1 MPKLLLKIF
10 YDCLIRHFK
19 KLKSHVFFLKY
30 EKRNLYV
37 FSNNGVE
44 KTSSSEHETDWLR
57 RSSWTSTNSWWRQ
70 VPVVSMATGVK
81 MYVSDSTSIC
91 LSSCHGC
98 TTGCGS
104 CFHGCVAG
112 VWVGIPVRDCDVP
125 CQWLP
130 LDHDRIV
137 VPSGRLPSC
146 RSRPTGSLTD
156 GICALFVARQMM
168 SLRCERRC
176 CLGALSRQVSP
187 WSPRASTTYYYDD
200 GSVVHFVDCQD
211 HDVPCTVCSFG
222 STSKHW
228 TRSVPEP
235 TFQPPGRR
243 RALKRPPRSVG
254 GDPGLHGQL
263 DVSSLCQPSAT
274 CVCVCVC
281 VWFLLITASDG
292 RTPQSRANDTRQPGS
307 AKLTWNLGGR
317 RLQFWHRNV
326 LPRPALHFGVS
337 APRPGVDAFAR
348 RQAAYFA
355 SEYN

>member
-125 CQWLP
+125 C
-130 LDHDRIV
+130 
-137 VPSGRLPSC
+137 
-146 RSRPTGSLTD
+146 
-156 GICALFVARQMM
+156 
-168 SLRCERRC
+168 
-176 CLGALSRQVSP
+176 
-187 WSPRASTTYYYDD
+187 
-200 GSVVHFVDCQD
+200 
-211 HDVPCTVCSFG
+211 TVCSFG

-326 LPRPALHFGVS
+326 LPRPALHFAVS